1 MTTPA
6 WFNALPRRRLALR
19 CAAALVCLTSVSWLA
34 PSVQAQNTTR
44 IRFTLDWRVDGPGA
58 IALLT
63 EGKGYFKAEKLDVAI
78 DAGSGSGAAVQ
89 RIASGTHDIGFADIS
104 SVVEYLAANPGGE
117 KLQAVYVLL
126 ERAPSTIFVLK
137 KSGITSPAQLA
148 GRKLAA
154 PVFDA
159 GRKAWPLFAK
169 ANRIDPNSVTWLNVD
184 PAIRETLLARG
195 DVDGIT
201 GFYYTSL
208 LNLEARGVKPAD
220 ITTFRY
226 ADHGVNLYG
235 NVVVA
240 SQKMIREQPQA
251 VAAFVRALNRGI
263 KETVAHPAEG
273 IRYVKQREGII
284 DSAVEERRLRF
295 FLDNFLAT
303 PDARANGLGGI
314 DKARLRSNIVQISD
328 AYGLKRYVDAD
339 EVFNENFL
347 PTLAERKL

>member
-1 MTTPA
+1 M
-6 WFNALPRRRLALR
+6 LHG
-19 CAAALVCLTSVSWLA
+19 CSAALVCLAGLTGGA
-34 PSVQAQNTTR
+34 AQAQDTK

-63 EGKGYFKAEKLDVAI
+63 EGRGYFKQEKLDVTI
-78 DAGSGSGAAVQ
+78 DAGAGSGAAVQ
-89 RIASGTHDIGFADIS
+89 RIASGTHDIGFADLS
-104 SVVEYLAANPGGE
+104 SVVEYLSANPGSA
-117 KLQAVYVLL
+117 KIQAVYMLL

-137 KSGITSPAQLA
+137 KSGIKTPADLA

-169 ANRIDPNSVTWLNVD
+169 ANRLDPANVTWLNVD

-208 LNLEARGVKPAD
+208 LNLEARGVKESEM
-220 ITTFRY
+220 TYFRY
-226 ADHGVNLYG
+226 ADYGVNLYG
-235 NVVVA
+235 NAIIV
-240 SQKMIREQPQA
+240 SPKLIKENPQA
-251 VAAFVRALNRGI
+251 VAGFVRALNRGI
-263 KETVAHPAEG
+263 KETVADPKAG

-284 DSAVEERRLRF
+284 DSAVEERRLRY

-303 PDARANGLGGI
+303 PNAKANGLGTV
-314 DKARLRSNIVQISD
+314 DKARLRSNIVQIVD
-328 AYGLKRYVDAD
+328 AYGLKNYVSAED
-339 EVFNENFL
+339 VFNDGFL
-347 PTLAERKL
+347 PPAAERKF